1 VFFNIFQAFQNNDLI
16 YDKYVKTR
24 GTGIFN
30 ASFHPPSDGTVK
42 VKAMVIDNGKTT
54 SEALIT
60 VIATQAWMPA
70 ILITIFIAASIGT
83 IVFFVLL
90 TLGMQV
96 YSTTLGLR
104 ASQIEELLKNM
115 IGEPTI
121 QFEATVGIFVTAS
134 GDILTTQ
141 VGRFWLMIS
150 LFIIIVGVAPIII
163 SLLYGFMVFYNNI
176 GYFVWAIVGLDMF
189 VGVATFYLGYR
200 FFFKRGWERLKLSI

>member
-1 VFFNIFQAFQNNDLI
+1 VDESDKIKLKFDALLKEYSVIRHDATTFDVLKIICIALSMLIF
-16 YDKYVKTR
+16 V
-24 GTGIFN
+24 
-30 ASFHPPSDGTVK
+30 
-42 VKAMVIDNGKTT
+42 AM
-54 SEALIT
+54 
-60 VIATQAWMPA
+60 
-70 ILITIFIAASIGT
+70 FIAAISFEQYILLF
-83 IVFFVLL
+83 ISPLFSVFFVLL

-176 GYFVWAIVGLDMF
+176 GYFVWVIVGLDMF